1 MSSYLVVTE
10 NEIGED
16 IVLKR
21 SDKYEEALDYLE
33 QCERGSQRYAQR
45 EPMAKVPRYKLYE
58 VA

>member
-1 MSSYLVVTE
+1 MTYLVTTE
-10 NEIGED
+10 NELGED

-45 EPMAKVPRYKLYE
+45 EPLAKVPRFKLYE
-58 VA
+58 V

>member
-1 MSSYLVVTE
+1 MSFLVTTE

-21 SDKYEEALDYLE
+21 ADKYEEALDYLE

-45 EPMAKVPRYKLYE
+45 DPMAKVPKYKLYE
-58 VA
+58 VS